1 MHRKAVQHLQKK
13 VTTAVYLFQLWG
25 PIFWGHNS
33 IDFSLEKLEIEK
45 DFLQPI
51 SEKFNSYGLTSRR
64 QRTMPLGRNPC
75 GTFANIR
82 LVNLNGGKV
91 IHISE
96 SLLKD

>member
-1 MHRKAVQHLQKK
+1 M
-13 VTTAVYLFQLWG
+13 
-25 PIFWGHNS
+25 GHNS